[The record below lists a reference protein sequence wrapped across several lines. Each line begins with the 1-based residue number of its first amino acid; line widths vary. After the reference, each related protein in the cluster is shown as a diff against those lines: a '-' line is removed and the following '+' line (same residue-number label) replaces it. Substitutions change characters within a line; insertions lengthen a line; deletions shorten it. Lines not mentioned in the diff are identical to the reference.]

1 MGSFDIFLKSL
12 IIINFFVNSYTFQDW
27 IKFLN
32 L

>member
-1 MGSFDIFLKSL
+1 MGSFDILLKSL
-12 IIINFFVNSYTFQDW
+12 IINFFVNSYTFQDW